1 MSCIATWGYRCI
13 WWQWVVHVHVQFSV
27 IRYVQCF
34 LVIFF
39 FTAHSIWLNQKF
51 RGNVSE
57 AKPSAI
63 VWLRSVVCIGTVP
76 TTPLASCNLRR
87 EKWMMIALT
96 NQRIVI
102 WIYIKTNDDFVSCDL
117 CNVSSADE
125 SHIIKTVLVCIM
137 HLPSPSRK
145 KTRLSIKHA
154 SFIRCKMLE
163 TGLRKFKNCKKKSIT
178 N

>member
-102 WIYIKTNDDFVSCDL
+102 WIYKNKRWL
-117 CNVSSADE
+117 CFMWSMQCKLGWRISHHQNSS
-125 SHIIKTVLVCIM
+125 
-137 HLPSPSRK
+137 
-145 KTRLSIKHA
+145 
-154 SFIRCKMLE
+154 
-163 TGLRKFKNCKKKSIT
+163 GLHNAFALTFKKKNAVIYKACIFHSMQNAWDRSEKI
-178 N
+178 